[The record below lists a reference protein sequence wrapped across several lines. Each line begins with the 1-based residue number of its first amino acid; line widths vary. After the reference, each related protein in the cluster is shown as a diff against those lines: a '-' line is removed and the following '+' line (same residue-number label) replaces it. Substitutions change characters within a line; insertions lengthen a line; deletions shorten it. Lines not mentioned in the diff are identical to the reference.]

1 MPQCQEGTRL
11 ISTIATRL
19 IYTLVLACAP
29 FGLSRAEA
37 PKDFSAIYAAKI
49 HGFEVKATR
58 ELKTLANGTQKLSFK
73 ATSWL
78 ANIEESSEFDWSE
91 QAQLVPSSYQ
101 YHRTGLGKDRHADLS
116 FDWQNKI
123 VTNDV
128 QNNPW
133 EMSIPDR
140 VLDKLSYQVQLRSD
154 LINQRPVLSY
164 QVADGGRLKTYHF
177 EIMGEEVLNTPL
189 GQFHTV
195 KVKRTRSTRKKRET
209 YLWLAKD
216 WDYLLVRLQQIE
228 KGGKRYEINLAQA
241 ELAGETVK
249 GF

>member
-1 MPQCQEGTRL
+1 MANA
-11 ISTIATRL
+11 IFIRL
-19 IYTLVLACAP
+19 IYSLVLACLP
-29 FGLSRAEA
+29 FGLLHAEQ

-49 HGFEVKATR
+49 HGFQVMATR
-58 ELKTLANGTQKLSFK
+58 ELKTLADGKKKLSFK
-73 ATSWL
+73 AKSWL
-78 ANIEESSEFDWSE
+78 ASIEESSEFDWSE
-91 QAQLVPSSYQ
+91 QAQLVPNNYQ
-101 YHRTGLGKDRHADLS
+101 YHRTGLGKDRHAALT
-116 FDWQNKI
+116 FDWHNKR

-128 QNNPW
+128 QNKPW
-133 EMSIPDR
+133 EMPIQEK

-164 QVADGGRLKTYHF
+164 QVADGGRLKTYQF
-177 EIMGEEVLNTPL
+177 EVLGEEVLTTPL

-195 KVKRTRSTRKKRET
+195 KVKRTRSSRKYRET

-228 KGGKRYEINLAQA
+228 KGGARYEINLAQA
-241 ELAGETVK
+241 ELAGKTVK